1 MITIIGNGES
11 RKTINVDNIKDIKV
25 GCNGIYLY
33 HSVDLLCAMDKFWRE
48 KIVKESKIPLLS
60 RHINNAYQPTLEI
73 YNGKWNN
80 VRCPYRGYCS
90 GTTALD
96 YICSQYKDDIYLIGF
111 DFDYNGEFVNHI
123 YKNTPNHPKENRPAQ
138 NENIFVNETI
148 EIIRRYPKHNIF
160 WVTNS
165 DYSNT
170 IYEKYRVKIK
180 TITIEEY
187 KKLAYSF

>member
-11 RKTINVDNIKDIKV
+11 RKTINVDNIKDMKV

-80 VRCPYRGYCS
+80 VKCPYRGYCS

-96 YICSQYKDDIYLIGF
+96 YICSQY
-111 DFDYNGEFVNHI
+111 
-123 YKNTPNHPKENRPAQ
+123 
-138 NENIFVNETI
+138 
-148 EIIRRYPKHNIF
+148 
-160 WVTNS
+160 
-165 DYSNT
+165 
-170 IYEKYRVKIK
+170 
-180 TITIEEY
+180 
-187 KKLAYSF
+187 